1 MLHPSR
7 AAALRSLV
15 SGEMDVFRRKSE
27 IAAQRGECSARRC
40 ITLLYSLIPPS
51 PHPIH
56 FHRLSFAFSTPKSR
70 FSDRSLSALGS
81 FTYRAYSSCG
91 LGLRYVYYVYVKGLI
106 NGFYPAPTIRFFRFL
121 HTSTHWGVNIAPH
134 GPGFWETVLMHNYLL
149 CVLYL
154 WSYSAPIN
162 E

>member
-15 SGEMDVFRRKSE
+15 SGEMDVFGRKSE
-27 IAAQRGECSARRC
+27 IAAQRGEYSARRC

-106 NGFYPAPTIRFFRFL
+106 NGYYPALTIRIFQFL
-121 HTSTHWGVNIAPH
+121 HTSTHCEANITSH
-134 GPGFWETVLMHNYLL
+134 GPGFWQTILIYDYLL
-149 CVLYL
+149 YVHYL
-154 WSYSAPIN
+154 WS
-162 E
+162 